1 MNVLCNWVSKKSEES
16 AKSAQK
22 LRSLATQE
30 AKKVE
35 NPIVRQ
41 NIQPQRFDN
50 QNLVEDIIKTSVI
63 EQSKE
68 GRNLLNYLGK
78 VVTCGTDAVGSR
90 IDFDLMTTKVPQA
103 YSEYTANTTL
113 QKIGDAKKGSNDD
126 GLISVTMRRNKEQQ
140 EETFNVLLVKNE
152 IPVSDIEIQRKT
164 TNNKASVLDNKGKF
178 IAVVEDGQ
186 YVLMGNKGQLSSKDG
201 SLKIKGNKKTEV
213 ERPQINKPTFDK
225 LKPMP
230 SIGQGGEVIIGLQN
244 GRFCEAIIDSLQE
257 FERKIN
263 EEEIVLPQFKA
274 QEGAKTM
281 QVAILSGGY
290 GSRAEYTNASSEGI
304 YHNDT
309 KPQGPQN
316 TKGSFRMATGLTPIE
331 TTLVTLHKAG
341 ILDCSKGVFGIGK
354 NLKFYKNDSNINKGN
369 GGFTLRMY
377 DKMKKEGMDS
387 IFVLPNDSVSRMT
400 KATTEAQNIMN
411 SGNSA
416 IVMIASQVPW
426 EKAKGNFGIMKLEGD
441 MNEIKEFAEKPKE
454 RIDGFIDEDENCYTN
469 TFQFMVH
476 KDALKAIN
484 ILEPHFKTKEGDKE
498 SRDWSKQLLPA
509 LMSVSQY
516 EKPQD
521 MRDHFLDVSGLRTIP
536 GSINVL
542 EKTPDDVLLQ
552 AREALNG
559 KKVFAVKS
567 NEPWVDAGQFDSMYD
582 VSLKIA
588 SGEFEFEPFEMEHAF
603 NSVNLETGLVAT
615 SPQLKEAVEQN
626 YDINGHF
633 MAVDKMHNVT
643 TKNTIDLCV
652 QNGSLIVD
660 NG

>member
-1 MNVLCNWVSKKSEES
+1 MNVLSCYAAKKTAGSKVVQNLRNLAPEGVK
-16 AKSAQK
+16 KVGNPMAQK
-22 LRSLATQE
+22 ASQSQE
-30 AKKVE
+30 
-35 NPIVRQ
+35 
-41 NIQPQRFDN
+41 FDN
-50 QNLVEDIIKTSVI
+50 QGLVGNILKASVL
-63 EQSKE
+63 EQSQE
-68 GRNLLNYLGK
+68 GRSLLNYLGK
-78 VVTCGTDAVGSR
+78 VVTCGTDSVGSR
-90 IDFDLMTTKVPQA
+90 IDFDVMAKKVPQA
-103 YSEYTANTTL
+103 YSEYTATTTL
-113 QKIGDAKKGSNDD
+113 QEIGDAKKGSNDD
-126 GLISVTMRRNKEQQ
+126 GLISVTMRRNKGQQ
-140 EETFNVLLVKNE
+140 KETFNVSLVKND
-152 IPVSDIEIQRKT
+152 IPVNDIEVQRKT
-164 TNNKASVLDNKGKF
+164 TNKKASILDNKGKL
-178 IAVVEDGQ
+178 IAVVEDGH
-186 YVLMGNKGQLSSKDG
+186 YVLMGNKGQLTSKDG

-213 ERPQINKPTFDK
+213 ERPKVINTNFEK
-225 LKPMP
+225 LNPMP
-230 SIGQGGEVIIGLQN
+230 SIGKGGEVIIGLQN

-263 EEEIVLPQFKA
+263 DEEIVLPQFKA
-274 QEGAKTM
+274 QKGAKTM
-281 QVAILSGGY
+281 QVTILSGGY

-304 YHNDT
+304 YHHDT
-309 KPQGPQN
+309 KPQGAQN

-354 NLKFYKNDSNINKGN
+354 NLKFYKNDSSINKGN

-400 KATTEAQNIMN
+400 KATTKAQAIIN
-411 SGNSA
+411 SGNAA

-454 RIDGFIDEDENCYTN
+454 RINGFIDEGENCYTN

-484 ILEPHFKTKEGDKE
+484 ILEPYFKTKEGDKE

-521 MRDHFLDVSGLRTIP
+521 MRDHFLDVSGLR
-536 GSINVL
+536 GNKDAINVL
-542 EKTPDDVLLQ
+542 EDTPDEILLQ
-552 AREALNG
+552 AKEALNG
-559 KKVFAVKS
+559 KKVYAVKS
-567 NEPWVDAGQFDSMYD
+567 KEPWIDAGQFDAMYD

-588 SGEFEFEPFEMEHAF
+588 SGEFELEPFEMEHARQ
-603 NSVNLETGLVAT
+603 SINLETGLVTT
-615 SPQLKEAVEQN
+615 SPELKKEVEQN
-626 YDINGHF
+626 YHINGRF

-643 TKNTIDLCV
+643 TQDTIDLCV
-652 QNGSLIVD
+652 QNGSLFID
-660 NG
+660 KD

>member
-1 MNVLCNWVSKKSEES
+1 
-16 AKSAQK
+16 
-22 LRSLATQE
+22 
-30 AKKVE
+30 
-35 NPIVRQ
+35 
-41 NIQPQRFDN
+41 
-50 QNLVEDIIKTSVI
+50 
-63 EQSKE
+63 
-68 GRNLLNYLGK
+68 
-78 VVTCGTDAVGSR
+78 
-90 IDFDLMTTKVPQA
+90 
-103 YSEYTANTTL
+103 
-113 QKIGDAKKGSNDD
+113 
-126 GLISVTMRRNKEQQ
+126 
-140 EETFNVLLVKNE
+140 
-152 IPVSDIEIQRKT
+152 
-164 TNNKASVLDNKGKF
+164 
-178 IAVVEDGQ
+178 
-186 YVLMGNKGQLSSKDG
+186 
-201 SLKIKGNKKTEV
+201 
-213 ERPQINKPTFDK
+213 
-225 LKPMP
+225 
-230 SIGQGGEVIIGLQN
+230 
-244 GRFCEAIIDSLQE
+244 
-257 FERKIN
+257 
-263 EEEIVLPQFKA
+263 
-274 QEGAKTM
+274 
-281 QVAILSGGY
+281 
-290 GSRAEYTNASSEGI
+290 
-304 YHNDT
+304 
-309 KPQGPQN
+309 
-316 TKGSFRMATGLTPIE
+316 
-331 TTLVTLHKAG
+331 
-341 ILDCSKGVFGIGK
+341 
-354 NLKFYKNDSNINKGN
+354 
-369 GGFTLRMY
+369 
-377 DKMKKEGMDS
+377 MK
-387 IFVLPNDSVSRMT
+387 
-400 KATTEAQNIMN
+400 
-411 SGNSA
+411 
-416 IVMIASQVPW
+416 
-426 EKAKGNFGIMKLEGD
+426 
-441 MNEIKEFAEKPKE
+441 IKEFAEKPKE